1 MKQMRPSIALLTLVT
16 FGLFGCQKESEKPKT
31 SANEIEKP
39 KISAK
44 EKPKISEIFKTEL
57 VQYLKDGGKL
67 STQSGEGINL
77 FTLQSQLTDAKST
90 FDLLEATW
98 PQAFAP
104 DARESFKQSH
114 KGYDLAIRLWKLKV
128 NKSDEPSEP
137 SINEWSS
144 YIGYAE
150 NALAIETY
158 SSDYLVED
166 YRGKR
171 YLPFHKNISVL
182 LTIAGTHFNK
192 GRKAVL
198 RELE

>member
-1 MKQMRPSIALLTLVT
+1 MKQMQPSIALLTLVT
-16 FGLFGCQKESEKPKT
+16 FGLFGCQK
-31 SANEIEKP
+31 EIEKP

-114 KGYDLAIRLWKLKV
+114 QGY
-128 NKSDEPSEP
+128 
-137 SINEWSS
+137 
-144 YIGYAE
+144 
-150 NALAIETY
+150 
-158 SSDYLVED
+158 
-166 YRGKR
+166 
-171 YLPFHKNISVL
+171 
-182 LTIAGTHFNK
+182 
-192 GRKAVL
+192 
-198 RELE
+198 